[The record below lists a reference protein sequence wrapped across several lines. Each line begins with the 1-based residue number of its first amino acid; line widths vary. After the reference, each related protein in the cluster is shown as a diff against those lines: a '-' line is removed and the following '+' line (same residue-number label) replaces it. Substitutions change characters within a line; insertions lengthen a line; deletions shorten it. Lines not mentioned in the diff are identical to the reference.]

1 MRNLWILAFIDSKR
15 TWKLQ
20 ISLQIGCVDFLGCLR
35 YHKLEYL
42 VSLKSNQ
49 TWSNLGRIWW
59 NFCPKL
65 HPITQNPF
73 RKPSPTN
80 FCYSPGTWS
89 PISTKKSGF
98 VLKSWLLLIDQCSAA
113 KCYPGYRQ
121 NVRICSTLLFEPIR
135 QLPRPNVIRVS
146 PKCLSFIKGC
156 SCLYHR
162 SAAKSYPISS

>member
-42 VSLKSNQ
+42 ASLKSNQ
-49 TWSNLGRIWW
+49 TWSNLGRIWR
-59 NFCPKL
+59 NFRPKL

-98 VLKSWLLLIDQCSAA
+98 VLKSWLLQI
-113 KCYPGYRQ
+113 
-121 NVRICSTLLFEPIR
+121 V
-135 QLPRPNVIRVS
+135 PRPNVIRDIAKMS
-146 PKCLSFIKGC
+146 GYALHCCLSRFANFRGQTLSGYRQNVWVSSRVARASIIVPQPKVIR
-156 SCLYHR
+156 YR
-162 SAAKSYPISS
+162 AK